1 MFGYIAID
9 KSKLE
14 PKEIGLYQTFMCGL
28 CLSTKKLYGNYPRN
42 FVNYDINFLNVLL
55 HSFLQKDVE
64 ITYGKCLSSPFKKRS
79 LLKTDE
85 ITDKLASANVLL
97 TYFNVLDDTL
107 DEKNPLKKALL
118 KSLKSAY
125 NKAKNNEREMES
137 VISQLYFKLREEENA
152 KDKTNGNLDKVCHNF
167 ASLTQKIVT
176 MVLGMESG
184 KLENLTY
191 NLGKWVYLIDALD
204 DIDKDIRKKSYNP
217 LLSYFGMEE
226 NKASFIGRHGEELNF
241 VFFTALNSI
250 AESYNDLNLTK
261 YACLLNN
268 VIYHQIR
275 DKTKLLLCQNKGE
288 E

>member
-14 PKEIGLYQTFMCGL
+14 AKEIGLYQTFMCGL

-64 ITYGKCLSSPFKKRS
+64 ITYGKCVSSPFKKRS
-79 LLKTDE
+79 FLKTDE
-85 ITDKLASANVLL
+85 ITDRLSSANVLL

-107 DEKNPLKKALL
+107 DEKSFLKKALL
-118 KSLKSAY
+118 KSLKKAY
-125 NKAKNNEREMES
+125 NKAKSNEREMES
-137 VISQLYFKLREEENA
+137 SISQLYFKLREEENA
-152 KDKTNGNLDKVCHNF
+152 KDKADSNLDKVCHNF
-167 ASLTQKIVT
+167 ASLTQKVVT
-176 MVLGMESG
+176 MATGEKSE

-204 DIDKDIRKKSYNP
+204 DIDKDIKHKSYNP
-217 LLSYFGMEE
+217 LLSYFGREE
-226 NKASFIGRHGEELNF
+226 SKAVFLSRHGEELNF
-241 VFFTALNSI
+241 VFYTALNSI